1 MRHFEIEL
9 DKLRTSLIRMGSLVD
24 EQIDYAISALMT
36 SNMEL
41 AKLVIERDNK
51 VDAFDNEIDRQCESI
66 FARTQPVAIDLRL
79 LMSALKINNELERIG
94 DIAVNIAERIEPLF
108 QWKQLLFGIPITEMA
123 DHAREMVKGAIDSF
137 VNNDPELARNICA
150 MDDIVD
156 ELDRNIFY
164 QLLDQMKSDPGII
177 EPTVHLMMVT
187 RHLERLADHATNIAE
202 DVVFLV
208 DAKIIKH
215 GGEGDTPG
223 EYGAEDNNH

>member
-9 DKLRTSLIRMGSLVD
+9 DRLRTNLIKMGSLVD

-41 AKLVIERDNK
+41 AKLVIDRDNK
-51 VDAFDNEIDRQCESI
+51 VDAFDTEIDRQCESI
-66 FARTQPVAIDLRL
+66 FARTQPVAMDLRL

-94 DIAVNIAERIEPLF
+94 DIAVNLAERIEPLF
-108 QWKQLLFGIPITEMA
+108 KWKELLFGIPLTEMS
-123 DHAREMVKGAIDSF
+123 DHARLMVKRAIDSF
-137 VNNDPELARNICA
+137 VNNDPELARTICS
-150 MDDIVD
+150 MDNVVD
-156 ELDRNIFY
+156 ELDRVIFH
-164 QLLDQMKSDPGII
+164 QLLEQMKSDPSII
-177 EPTVHLMMVT
+177 EPAVHLMMVT

-215 GGEGDTPG
+215 G
-223 EYGAEDNNH
+223 AEKEETDEASLTD